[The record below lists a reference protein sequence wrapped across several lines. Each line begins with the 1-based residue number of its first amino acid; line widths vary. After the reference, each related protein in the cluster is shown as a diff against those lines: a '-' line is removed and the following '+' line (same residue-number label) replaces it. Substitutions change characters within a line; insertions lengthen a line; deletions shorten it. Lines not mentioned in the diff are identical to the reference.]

1 MHGKMIFFNEAEDFG
16 FIRTDDDERLLVRR
30 TGFAEA
36 APVGRCG
43 GLDVEFDVR
52 EVDGER
58 EAVGVMLVPETEQRR
73 ARRRQSGMR
82 RS

>member
-1 MHGKMIFFNEAEDFG
+1 MRGKMIFFNEADDYG
-16 FIRTDDDERLLVRR
+16 FIRTEEDERLLVRR
-30 TGFAEA
+30 GGYVHE

-43 GLDVEFDVR
+43 GLDVEFSIL

-58 EAVGVMLVPETEQRR
+58 EAVEVVVVPEESQRR
-73 ARRRQSGMR
+73 ARRRTTGMR